1 MIIQTSDYVSP
12 AVEPRFSPFWSLQLR
27 NIQLVV
33 LLRQPVVISLRG
45 KTFCSTLTDQGG
57 RESRCSAENLTE
69 GKKKTTD
76 WKDKVLISKGRLHPF
91 HLIEIQVKGT
101 GMYASWWTDH
111 PITPDI
117 SESAIAISLLA
128 VFLRYFSHR
137 NQM

>member
-57 RESRCSAENLTE
+57 RESRCSEENLTE
-69 GKKKTTD
+69 EKKNQ
-76 WKDKVLISKGRLHPF
+76 P
-91 HLIEIQVKGT
+91 IEKIKF
-101 GMYASWWTDH
+101 
-111 PITPDI
+111 
-117 SESAIAISLLA
+117 LLPKEGCTH
-128 VFLRYFSHR
+128 FT
-137 NQM
+137 

>member
-57 RESRCSAENLTE
+57 RESRCSEENLTE
-69 GKKKTTD
+69 EKKKKPTD
-76 WKDKVLISKGRLHPF
+76 WKDKVLTSKGRLHPF

-101 GMYASWWTDH
+101 GMYAS
-111 PITPDI
+111 
-117 SESAIAISLLA
+117 
-128 VFLRYFSHR
+128 
-137 NQM
+137 